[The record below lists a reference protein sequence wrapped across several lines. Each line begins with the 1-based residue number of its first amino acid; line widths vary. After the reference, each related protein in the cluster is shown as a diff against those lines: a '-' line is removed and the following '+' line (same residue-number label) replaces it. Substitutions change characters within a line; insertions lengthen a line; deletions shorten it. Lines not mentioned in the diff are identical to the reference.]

1 MYHLGMQTYIVKI
14 YLRKNIWRDK
24 LLILDYEKG
33 QERVG
38 VRG

>member
-1 MYHLGMQTYIVKI
+1 MQTYIVKI
-14 YLRKNIWRDK
+14 YLRKNIWQDK

-33 QERVG
+33 EEHDG